1 MNGKFITLEGTE
13 GAGKS
18 TIAQFIQTYLQSKNH
33 TVVMTREPGG
43 TPLAEKIR
51 ALVLEPNLEPMT
63 PDTELLLMFAARTQ
77 HCAHVIRPSLARG
90 DWVVCDRFLD
100 ATYAYQAGGR
110 GISIHVIDQLAQ
122 LTVADLQPEC
132 TFLLDLPVE
141 IGLHRA
147 RSRGEGSDRF
157 EQEKIDF
164 FTRVR
169 QVYVER
175 AAAEPHRFMILDA
188 TQSLEQI
195 KEQIIASGRLR

>member
-1 MNGKFITLEGTE
+1 MTGKFITLEGIE

-51 ALVLEPNLEPMT
+51 ALVLQPNLEPIA
-63 PDTELLLMFAARTQ
+63 PETELLLMFAARAQ
-77 HCAHVIRPSLARG
+77 HCAQVIRPSLARG

-110 GISIHVIDQLAQ
+110 GISVNAIDQLAQ
-122 LTVADLQPEC
+122 LTVADLQPHC
-132 TFLLDLPVE
+132 TFLLDVPVE
-141 IGLHRA
+141 IGLQRA
-147 RSRGEGSDRF
+147 RSRGKGSDRF

-169 QVYVER
+169 QVYLER
-175 AAAEPHRFMILDA
+175 AAAEPQRFVILDA
-188 TQSLEQI
+188 TASLDQI
-195 KEQIIASGRLR
+195 KEQVIASGRLS